1 MPRRRRHPL
10 SGHPHPRRTA
20 ATRAPLRAASLAPLR
35 AATLAPVRA
44 AAVRTTTLAALIALT
59 GALLPL
65 TTPAPA
71 AARPTGV
78 DTSTALGFTTAPRPT
93 APPPADTSRPQVLR
107 VQPVAGRK
115 VLADVWSPAMNRA
128 VPTFVL
134 LPAHPAPAPLLLL
147 LNGVGGGEDHVGWA
161 YHTDYQD
168 FFADK
173 HVLVASPEGGRFSL
187 YTDWQHPDPVLG
199 VNSWHTFL
207 DSELPAALAGAWALN
222 GTRGV
227 IGVSMSGGPALTLA
241 ATGRHHYAAA
251 ASLSGFPEVSTPLGR
266 AVMTAMVA
274 RGGGNIHNA
283 WGGPG
288 DPAWLVNDPSHDVE
302 RLRGTALYLASA
314 PGNPGP
320 DDAADLGS
328 ATFAVGAPTE
338 FAADLGT
345 RHMADALRAG
355 GVPFTYDRHTS
366 GAHTFGLFSRELRD
380 SWRVVGPA
388 LGA

>member
-1 MPRRRRHPL
+1 MTGVSRRRHLL
-10 SGHPHPRRTA
+10 SGLRR
-20 ATRAPLRAASLAPLR
+20 PPV
-35 AATLAPVRA
+35 TLAP
-44 AAVRTTTLAALIALT
+44 AVAVAVALTLAAALVPS
-59 GALLPL
+59 GATAPL
-65 TTPAPA
+65 AGAQSLGVPA
-71 AARPTGV
+71 AGGV

-93 APPPADTSRPQVLR
+93 APPPADRARPQVLR
-107 VQPVAGRK
+107 VQPVEGRK
-115 VLADVWSPAMNRA
+115 VLADVWSPAMGKA

-134 LPAHPAPAPLLLL
+134 LPARPAPAPLLLL

-161 YHTDYQD
+161 YHTDYQH

-187 YTDWQHPDPVLG
+187 YTDWQRPDPVLG
-199 VNSWHTFL
+199 VNRWHTFL
-207 DSELPAALAGAWALN
+207 DSELPAALAGAWVLN

-241 ATGRHHYAAA
+241 ATGRHRYAAA

-266 AVMTAMVA
+266 AAMTAMVA
-274 RGGGNIHNA
+274 RGGGDVHNA
-283 WGGPG
+283 WGAPG
-288 DPAWLVNDPSHDVE
+288 DPAWLHNDPSHDVE

-320 DDAADLGS
+320 DDAGGSGS
-328 ATFAVGAPTE
+328 ATAAIGAPTE
-338 FAADLGT
+338 LAADLGT
-345 RHMADALRAG
+345 RHMAAALEAG
-355 GVPFTYDRHTS
+355 GVPFTYDRYAS

>member
-1 MPRRRRHPL
+1 MTGVSRRRRPRPRL
-10 SGHPHPRRTA
+10 SPTRRTG
-20 ATRAPLRAASLAPLR
+20 AP
-35 AATLAPVRA
+35 
-44 AAVRTTTLAALIALT
+44 AAVTLAAVAALT
-59 GALLPL
+59 GAAVTL
-65 TTPAPA
+65 TAVVPGTVPA
-71 AARPTGV
+71 AAAQSSGGV

-93 APPPADTSRPQVLR
+93 APPPADRSRPQVLR
-107 VQPVAGRK
+107 VQPVEGRK
-115 VLADVWSPAMNRA
+115 VLADVWSPAMNKA

-134 LPAHPAPAPLLLL
+134 LPARPAPAPLLLL

-187 YTDWQHPDPVLG
+187 YTDWQRPDPVLG
-199 VNSWHTFL
+199 VNRWHTFL
-207 DSELPAALAGAWALN
+207 DSELPAALAGAWGLN

-266 AVMTAMVA
+266 AAMTAMVA
-274 RGGGNIHNA
+274 RGGGNVHNA
-283 WGGPG
+283 WGAPG
-288 DPAWLVNDPSHDVE
+288 DPAWLHNDPSHDVE

-320 DDAADLGS
+320 DEAAGSGS
-328 ATFAVGAPTE
+328 ATLAIGAPTE
-338 FAADLGT
+338 LAADLGT
-345 RHMADALRAG
+345 RHMAAALRAG
-355 GVPFTYDRHTS
+355 GVPFTYDRYSS